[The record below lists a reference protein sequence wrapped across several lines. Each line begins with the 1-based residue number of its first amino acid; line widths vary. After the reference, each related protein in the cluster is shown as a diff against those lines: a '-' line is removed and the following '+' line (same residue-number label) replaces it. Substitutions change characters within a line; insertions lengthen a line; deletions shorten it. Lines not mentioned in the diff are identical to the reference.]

1 MASATESTLA
11 IDLVV
16 DTSAVMAVLLQEPL
30 GDAVL
35 ERLCQAAQP
44 ALAAPT
50 RTDILVVALAK
61 LGEIGLERTAAFLD
75 QQAIA
80 TVACDKIWRMPR
92 RRPFSVLAADAT
104 PAHSTLGTASP
115 TPWPTDCRCHCCSWA
130 TISAAPICGRRC
142 ESAGL
147 H

>member
-16 DTSAVMAVLLQEPL
+16 DTSAVMAVVLREPL
-30 GDAVL
+30 GAAVL

-50 RTDILVVALAK
+50 RTEILVVALAK
-61 LGEIGLERTAAFLD
+61 LGEIGQERTGAFLE

-80 TVACDKIWRMPR
+80 TVAWDQE
-92 RRPFSVLAADAT
+92 LADAAAAAFQRFGRGRH
-104 PAHSTLGTASP
+104 PSALNFGDCFSYALAHRLQVPLLFVGNDFSR
-115 TPWPTDCRCHCCSWA
+115 TDLQVA
-130 TISAAPICGRRC
+130 
-142 ESAGL
+142 L
-147 H
+147 

>member
-16 DTSAVMAVLLQEPL
+16 DTSAVMAVVLREPL
-30 GDAVL
+30 GAAVL

-50 RTDILVVALAK
+50 RTEILVVALAK
-61 LGEIGLERTAAFLD
+61 LGEIGLERTGAFLE

-80 TVACDKIWRMPR
+80 TVAWDQE
-92 RRPFSVLAADAT
+92 LADAAAAAFQRYGRGRH
-104 PAHSTLGTASP
+104 PSAVNFGDCFSYALAHRLQVPLLFVGNDFSR
-115 TPWPTDCRCHCCSWA
+115 TDLQIA
-130 TISAAPICGRRC
+130 
-142 ESAGL
+142 L
-147 H
+147 

>member
-16 DTSAVMAVLLQEPL
+16 DTSAVMAVVLREPL
-30 GDAVL
+30 GAAVL

-50 RTDILVVALAK
+50 RTEILVVALAK
-61 LGEIGLERTAAFLD
+61 LGGIGLERTGAFLE

-80 TVACDKIWRMPR
+80 TVAWDQE
-92 RRPFSVLAADAT
+92 LADAAAAAFQRFGRGRHLSALNFGDCFSYAL
-104 PAHSTLGTASP
+104 AHRLQVPLLFVGNDFSR
-115 TPWPTDCRCHCCSWA
+115 TDLQVA
-130 TISAAPICGRRC
+130 
-142 ESAGL
+142 L
-147 H
+147 